1 MSVPVARIHELLLR
15 SARRAALV
23 LSLRA
28 GLAALAALLVA
39 LALVTVAANAGA
51 RSLAL
56 VALAL
61 GLFAAIGLA
70 ARRAWL
76 ARGLLAPRAQAAHIE
91 SLVPE
96 LRGGLA
102 TVVDRTARP
111 TGSPGLLSRLAEQVG
126 ARVHTL
132 RPADLWPLA
141 PTWREGRFVLVAGAL
156 LGLAALRGPMGPIE
170 AIWQLFSPASAQAA
184 AAPVSQSGPRAML
197 GDITLRYLYPTYT
210 RLEPLEVPNTS
221 GEVHAPPGTL
231 VEVRARTAQ
240 VWEAVAL
247 EVTGQERAPATLEE
261 GRLVR
266 ASFTVAGE
274 GVWRLDFGTLMSPD
288 YRIVPEPDH
297 APLVAVSGPPRIR
310 ESLDTNLFLNT
321 SVKDD
326 YGITRL
332 VAEVTV
338 GGKAREVEL
347 LQPMD
352 TPRALNE
359 LLPFTPKAWGLREGD
374 VAKVRVGA
382 WDNDAVSGSKV
393 GWSTP
398 FTLEVLGAGGSFQ
411 QQAEL
416 RAALLK
422 ALIPPLADF
431 LTDPSPVG
439 RVGSAVQLWADRA
452 EERYDAFDLA
462 AAGTQGLGKAR
473 FEGRLVE
480 NVNGPRR
487 DLLAFARGL
496 GAGELSDG
504 DRATLVDLHA
514 ANVVALETAVWMLD
528 SVVRAEAREEL
539 LELVK
544 RLAEEAES
552 LRAEIGELDKPLTLA
567 RLDRIVRLKAQ
578 VEDIARSL
586 EQGGIRQ
593 FLESRGGELDGAIAA
608 TRRDVAQDDRVAAQR
623 DMERVAD
630 LLAEMAG
637 GVEEAEKRRGEGED
651 QLAKAMAELRSQLED
666 LAARQEELRD
676 RVEAGRQKHGQS
688 LDDGLAAWRQ
698 VERAAEEATRE
709 LDSEALDAMGDVR
722 SVAPGVADARHDA
735 QGLSDSVSAR
745 DVDRARQRAEDT
757 LDSVSRAR
765 ARLEGARRSGG
776 IAPGEA
782 ASAASAL
789 DRAGRAA
796 EKAAR
801 ALDELAQAQ
810 SQASPELQDALR
822 KLASE
827 QSELAKEGREASEN
841 ARSVGQQ
848 LPTDASGLREAA
860 DEGAEQAQRG
870 SEAMQDGD
878 ALGAEGATGAAA
890 SSWRRA
896 LRELDQAEQDMREM
910 QSQGGSG
917 SGEGEGQSSG
927 GEGEE
932 EGGGRGVEGEGRDHE
947 VAIPA
952 PEEFDTPEA
961 YRKALLEGMQGD
973 VPEAYR
979 AANRRYYE
987 ELVRQ

>member
-1 MSVPVARIHELLLR
+1 
-15 SARRAALV
+15 
-23 LSLRA
+23 
-28 GLAALAALLVA
+28 
-39 LALVTVAANAGA
+39 
-51 RSLAL
+51 
-56 VALAL
+56 
-61 GLFAAIGLA
+61 
-70 ARRAWL
+70 
-76 ARGLLAPRAQAAHIE
+76 
-91 SLVPE
+91 
-96 LRGGLA
+96 
-102 TVVDRTARP
+102 
-111 TGSPGLLSRLAEQVG
+111 
-126 ARVHTL
+126 
-132 RPADLWPLA
+132 
-141 PTWREGRFVLVAGAL
+141 
-156 LGLAALRGPMGPIE
+156 
-170 AIWQLFSPASAQAA
+170 
-184 AAPVSQSGPRAML
+184 
-197 GDITLRYLYPTYT
+197 
-210 RLEPLEVPNTS
+210 
-221 GEVHAPPGTL
+221 
-231 VEVRARTAQ
+231 
-240 VWEAVAL
+240 
-247 EVTGQERAPATLEE
+247 
-261 GRLVR
+261 
-266 ASFTVAGE
+266 
-274 GVWRLDFGTLMSPD
+274 MSPD

-310 ESLDTNLFLNT
+310 EHLDANLLLNT

-332 VAEVTV
+332 VAEITV

-359 LLPFTPKAWGLREGD
+359 VLPYSAKAWGLREGD

-382 WDNDAVSGSKV
+382 WDNDGVSGSKV

-416 RAALLK
+416 RAALLE

-528 SVVRAEAREEL
+528 SVMRAEAREKL
-539 LELVK
+539 MELVK
-544 RLAEEAES
+544 QLAQEAES

-578 VEDIARSL
+578 VEEIARSL